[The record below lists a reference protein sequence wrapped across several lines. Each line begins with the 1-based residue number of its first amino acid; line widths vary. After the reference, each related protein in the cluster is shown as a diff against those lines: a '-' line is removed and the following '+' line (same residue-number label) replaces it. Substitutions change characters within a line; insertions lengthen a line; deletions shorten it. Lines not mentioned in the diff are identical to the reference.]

1 MEKFLIGL
9 YTVVPP
15 ADVTNRHAADTGLDT
30 APNPPLTEEEFERV
44 LFAAKQGLL
53 GVMRDRAKA
62 TRVAERRATE
72 RRPKGA
78 LSDRAELMLGL
89 VREETRF
96 DAAGELERFF
106 IPRRDP
112 VLSLYGRRLRDP
124 GFQPSGAGDVAILKS
139 LVRRGL
145 IREVD
150 CQMQF
155 AHAVTPEGIALYDKI
170 KERRAALP
178 VEPDEVDDGE

>member
-1 MEKFLIGL
+1 MEKFLIGV
-9 YTVVPP
+9 YTMVPP
-15 ADVTNRHAADTGLDT
+15 ADVTNRHAADTGLDA

-53 GVMRDRAKA
+53 GVLRDRANA
-62 TRVAERRATE
+62 TRVAERCASSRKP
-72 RRPKGA
+72 RGA

-96 DAAGELERFF
+96 ANGELEKIF

-112 VLSLYGRRLRDP
+112 VLSLYGRPLRSP
-124 GFQPSGAGDVAILKS
+124 GFRPSGASDVAILQS

-150 CQMQF
+150 CSVEF
-155 AHAVTPEGIALYDKI
+155 AHAVTPEGIALYDEI
-170 KERRAALP
+170 KARRDALP
-178 VEPDEVDDGE
+178 AEPDEVDDGE